1 MRAVAR
7 RRNRMGVLLAVAALT
22 LGPVLVTSPAQ
33 AAETSPP
40 VATEPPGGATCLPGS
55 PESPS
60 CGQETGSTA
69 TATPTATPSV
79 SPSVTP
85 VADPTTLPDTGSA
98 PRTGPAPRLL
108 AHTGGG
114 SANGWGYTG
123 TGLVVGGSLILLG
136 TRRRGS
142 RA

>member
-1 MRAVAR
+1 MSAVVR
-7 RRNRMGVLLAVAALT
+7 RRTGLGVLLAAAALI
-22 LGPVLVTSPAQ
+22 LGPVVLAPAQ

-55 PESPS
+55 PDAAT
-60 CGQETGSTA
+60 CGQEPGTTTTTSPTV
-69 TATPTATPSV
+69 TPSATPST
-79 SPSVTP
+79 TP
-85 VADPTTLPDTGSA
+85 AADPTTLPDTGSA

-114 SANGWGYTG
+114 AAGGWGYTG
-123 TGLVVGGSLILLG
+123 TGLLVGGSLIVLA

-142 RA
+142 RT